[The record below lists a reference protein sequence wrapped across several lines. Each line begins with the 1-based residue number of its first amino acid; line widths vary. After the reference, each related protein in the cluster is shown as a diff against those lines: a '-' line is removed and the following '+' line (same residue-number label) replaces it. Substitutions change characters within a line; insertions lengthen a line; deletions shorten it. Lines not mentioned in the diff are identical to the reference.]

1 MVSALPVSS
10 VGTSG
15 DPAWVGLDS
24 EPGIWA
30 GVESVGAMEGSGV
43 GEGPGDP
50 CVCTPGEPCRRMEG
64 PSLQFCHHLLCTHVR
79 AHTNTSVRNQ
89 STMHAYAYTYR
100 PTDTLSILSPLRH
113 IVHKTPHTCT
123 HVNRHVT
130 P

>member
-1 MVSALPVSS
+1 MVSALPVNS

-50 CVCTPGEPCRRMEG
+50 CVCTPDEPCRRMEG
-64 PSLQFCHHLLCTHVR
+64 PSLQFCHHLLCRHVR
-79 AHTNTSVRNQ
+79 AHTNT
-89 STMHAYAYTYR
+89 YAYPECQEPVHYAHIYIHVQTHRHTQYTK
-100 PTDTLSILSPLRH
+100 PT
-113 IVHKTPHTCT
+113 
-123 HVNRHVT
+123 
-130 P
+130 